1 MTEPELPAGSDA
13 AHPAPH
19 SPEGSLQPKG
29 SRLTGIGQV
38 AGMTGLAAVVYS
50 LFGYGVI
57 AGLVMLVRLDLGMF
71 TASPFDLLMA
81 CWAGVLVG
89 FNALDQV
96 SFWGLVASIYRRWWW
111 AAAAATALLAF
122 GFMLATG
129 KLPGIVE
136 AWLRFKCWAKE
147 RPVKNEMRKSAVAFA
162 LIIPWLWPP
171 FAAIVGW
178 VVLMVA
184 VSFVMILP
192 LVGYELGKTYA
203 LTYVIKPEQCFA
215 PVTRD
220 QFLNER
226 HRSSGGAF
234 CVEIIKDGDQPVVH
248 AGRVVLSTGTYVL
261 LYDPTSGIATRVP
274 IGDRVV
280 RTWTESTGAARPTH
294 ASSGAPP
301 SVSTRNVALSP
312 RPTP

>member
-1 MTEPELPAGSDA
+1 MNSAEVDA
-13 AHPAPH
+13 PRN
-19 SPEGSLQPKG
+19 S
-29 SRLTGIGQV
+29 SRLSWIGHLAGI
-38 AGMTGLAAVVYS
+38 TGLCALVFS

-57 AGLVMLVRLDLGMF
+57 VGMVMLVRFDPGMF
-71 TASPFDLLMA
+71 TAAPFDLLTA

-96 SFWGLVASIYRRWWW
+96 SFWGLVASINRRWWW

-147 RPVKNEMRKSAVAFA
+147 RPVKIEMRKSAVAFA